1 MSGPDDPRM
10 LLQTAQQERP
20 PRSSPAQAETRR
32 YFRTDPRSFGVVKDD
47 PDSVAPARPDPAD
60 AMAQVDAIAPAC
72 PLDRT
77 VMHGE
82 GDRIALRERDHLGA
96 RLHARP
102 LLDQHELAAFEIAA

>member
-1 MSGPDDPRM
+1 MSGPDHDRM
-10 LLQTAQQERP
+10 PLQNRATGARP
-20 PRSSPAQAETRR
+20 PRSSPAQA
-32 YFRTDPRSFGVVKDD
+32 
-47 PDSVAPARPDPAD
+47 
-60 AMAQVDAIAPAC
+60 DAIAPAR

-102 LLDQHELAAFEIAA
+102 LLDQHELAAFEIAARLRQENRDLQRKDVLAIEVLMQAIVVADLVLKK